1 MQVSSQE
8 PVTTGLSPAALRQ
21 ENIRFRG
28 TGGISRNNRSCG
40 FRPAFLD
47 TLSGRTY
54 ISRFANGAPAPVHL
68 LEGLPAELVVSGE
81 GQALRIRA
89 TVISGFVLDG
99 CFYTRDQA
107 AHYALG
113 DRLQ

>member
-1 MQVSSQE
+1 MQVSHQE
-8 PVTTGLSPAALRQ
+8 PVTAGLSRAALRQ
-21 ENIRFRG
+21 ENIRFDG
-28 TGGISRNNRSCG
+28 TGGISRNSRSVG

-54 ISRFANGAPAPVHL
+54 ISRFPNGAPAPVHL
-68 LEGLPAELVVSGE
+68 LEGLPAELVVSRE

-99 CFYTRDQA
+99 RFYTRDQA
-107 AHYALG
+107 AANVLV
-113 DRLQ
+113 

>member
-1 MQVSSQE
+1 MRVTYQE
-8 PVTTGLSPAALRQ
+8 SVTTGLSRAALRQ
-21 ENIRFRG
+21 ENIRFEG
-28 TGGISRNNRSCG
+28 TDGISQNNRSCG

-54 ISRFANGAPAPVHL
+54 LSRFASGVPAPLHL

-99 CFYTRDQA
+99 RFYTRDQA
-107 AHYALG
+107 VAYALG
-113 DRLQ
+113 GD